1 MKALITAFLLLAG
14 TGLFAQEITIGHS
27 EEFTNVTPKATWH
40 SFLGH
45 DETGFYILKK
55 EGPISSEKIWLEK
68 YSPDFKLLYTYN
80 IEATSGVMGNS
91 MLHRYTKMNKGKVIV
106 FLEGWNKAESQ
117 NSLWLKEVGTDG
129 KLPEEGTLLEKE
141 FSTGQMKSAD
151 YSVSF
156 SPDGSKLVVMTEKP
170 YAKGQ
175 REELRLQVFS
185 TDGYT
190 SLWTKEITFE
200 NEAER
205 YPSNDVL
212 VTNDGLVYLYKD
224 YKISNKEHTY
234 QLFTYGKDL
243 EKSAAIYLMGYFPSA
258 YKMQLDETGNL
269 ILAGTLANAGENA
282 SNWRGVWYLRADAT
296 GQILQNKTEQ
306 LGADLLRLVVSEKN
320 AMQDNFALD
329 NYLLKDV
336 LLKPGGGIIL
346 LTEYQRKNYSVVGTT
361 QPPVYNHELEYG
373 NVAVVSLDTEGKR
386 LWSNVIVKKQQENT
400 LNADH
405 HYGSVAYQ
413 LKNNNLYVVW
423 NYTDIHVDMPLGK
436 FRYWFDR
443 SGAKI
448 NIDNIFGKEAFYP
461 TVLTVLQPDGTFG
474 HPNHSFNS
482 LPLTEIQKPNAFSM
496 AIDPSFFFSTSNG
509 IVVLSRMPGGEAKRF
524 KFNTIRF

>member
-1 MKALITAFLLLAG
+1 MKALFTAFLLLAG
-14 TGLFAQEITIGHS
+14 TTVFAQEISVGHS
-27 EEFTNVTPKATWH
+27 EEFTNVTPAATWT
-40 SFLGH
+40 SFLGS
-45 DETGFYILKK
+45 DETGYYILKK

-68 YSPDFKLLYTYN
+68 YSPDFKLLFTYN
-80 IEATSGVMGNS
+80 IESTSGVMGNS
-91 MLHRYTKMNKGKVIV
+91 MMHRYTKMNKGKVIV

-117 NSLWLKEVGTDG
+117 NSLWLKEVGADG
-129 KLPEEGTLLEKE
+129 KMPETAIPLEKE

-205 YPSNDVL
+205 YPSNDIV
-212 VTNDGLVYLYKD
+212 VTNEGTVFLYKD

-234 QLFTYGKDL
+234 QLFTYSKDS
-243 EKSAAIYLMGYFPSA
+243 EKKAVIDLMGYFPSA
-258 YKMQLDETGNL
+258 YKMQLDASGKL
-269 ILAGTLANAGENA
+269 IMAGTLANAGENA
-282 SNWRGVWYLRADAT
+282 SNWRGIWYLRADAS
-296 GQILQNKTEQ
+296 GAVLQNKTEQ

-320 AMQDNFALD
+320 AMQDNYSLD
-329 NYLLKDV
+329 NYMLKDV
-336 LLKPGGGIIL
+336 LLKPDGGIIL
-346 LTEYQRKNYSVVGTT
+346 LAEEHRKNYSAIGTA
-361 QPPVYNHELEYG
+361 QPPVYNYELDYG
-373 NVAVVSLDTEGKR
+373 NAAVISLDAEGNR
-386 LWSNVIVKKQQENT
+386 QWGNFIVKKQHENT
-400 LNADH
+400 LNPDH
-405 HYGSVAYQ
+405 HYGSIAYQ

-423 NYTDIHVDMPLGK
+423 NQMDIHIDAPLGK

-461 TVLTVLQPDGTFG
+461 TVLTVLRPDGTFS
-474 HPNHSFNS
+474 HPDHTFNS

-496 AIDPSFFFSTSNG
+496 AVDPSFFFTTNDG
-509 IVVLSRMPGGEAKRF
+509 IVILSRMPGAEAKRF